1 MTINRTRRQ
10 LLAASAAAGLVRQI
24 PAAQQGQL
32 SFAPAAF
39 DAHADRVTLWA
50 SASEEMRLLARW
62 RVAGE
67 TAWRDGPALKLEA
80 ANDTTSAV
88 TLRDLPA
95 GAAIEYQF
103 VHADSRASAC
113 EISRCKTVPQSSSKK
128 FRFVFSADLEE
139 AYKPFSIFDSIAE
152 AKPDFALLLGDTI
165 YADHPKREFS
175 ATTPHYRRKYARNR
189 SDASFQNF
197 LAHHTTY
204 TIWDDHEI
212 ENNCH
217 GGHPAM
223 ALAQKAYREYWPCES
238 VTTDG
243 LYRSFIWGG
252 VRFIILDT
260 RSFRSPH
267 AHADDAQKSM
277 LGAKQKAWLFAELK
291 TPSVAFTFI
300 ITSVPFQGGGQ
311 DTWAG
316 CKTERA
322 EIEAYLKRE
331 KIANV
336 VFLTGDYHLAR
347 DWSRPEAG
355 YYEFMAG
362 PLASFTM
369 YGREPA
375 ARARYEQS
383 GTFHF
388 GDGANFAVVDVDCAA
403 GALKISWRD
412 AKGRSLGEREV
423 RSTRS

>member
-1 MTINRTRRQ
+1 MPINRARRQ
-10 LLAASAAAGLVRQI
+10 LLAASAAAGLVRTI
-24 PAAQQGQL
+24 PAAQIGQL

-62 RVAGE
+62 RIAGE
-67 TAWRDGPALKLEA
+67 AAWRDGPALKLDA
-80 ANDTTSAV
+80 SNDTTGAV

-95 GAAIEYQF
+95 GATLEYQF
-103 VHADSRASAC
+103 VHADSRASASGV
-113 EISRCKTVPQSSSKK
+113 SRCNTAQQGVGKT
-128 FRFVFSADLEE
+128 FRFAFSADLEE

-189 SDASFQNF
+189 SDTSFQNF
-197 LAHHTTY
+197 LSQHTTY

-212 ENNCH
+212 ENDCH
-217 GGHPAM
+217 GGHPAI
-223 ALAQKAYREYWPCES
+223 ALAQKVYREYWPCES
-238 VTTDG
+238 VTSDG
-243 LYRSFIWGG
+243 LYRSFAWGG
-252 VRFIILDT
+252 ARFIILDT

-267 AHADDAQKSM
+267 AQADDAQKSM
-277 LGAKQKAWLFAELK
+277 LGAKQKVWLFSELK
-291 TPSVAFTFI
+291 KQNAAFTFI

-311 DTWAG
+311 DTWASY
-316 CKTERA
+316 KTERM

-331 KIANV
+331 KLSGV

-355 YYEFMAG
+355 YHEFMAG

-375 ARARYEQS
+375 ARARYEKS
-383 GTFHF
+383 GTFHY
-388 GDGANFAVVDVDCAA
+388 GDGANFALIDVDCAS
-403 GALKISWRD
+403 GRLKIEWRD
-412 AKGRSLGEREV
+412 ARGHPLGSREV
-423 RSTRS
+423 KLTSR